1 MIVFI
6 RFPSPL
12 SLFLLRRV
20 IQTSTAASTSLAV
33 PRKRVLGD
41 VTNATK
47 NKSTSTTNLGK
58 QSMDSTSAFVKPAF
72 APKLPTTSTIAP
84 TTNHVRRT
92 IRTRSS
98 TGGHIE
104 EDDDE
109 ALRAIQDDSS
119 NQGGEQELDEDAGE
133 IKEEEVDENAMVID
147 EPRPI
152 RAIKRSA
159 RAPAAAVEVATVSS
173 TTTATTTR
181 GGRVPLA
188 SRTTNRSLTTSAA
201 VSRLGATKKA
211 TATATKVVSDVT
223 LARQKR
229 LAAARLAAE
238 LAEAELEAAL
248 KEEEEAHAAKRPKT
262 TSDDVAEV
270 DEGDEEIEEME
281 SKVRRKDAL
290 VNGLG
295 MKDEGWIDLDDGD
308 EDDPLMVSSYV
319 VEVYEYMRELEV
331 CFSRSVFGSSLTIL
345 IMI

>member
-1 MIVFI
+1 M
-6 RFPSPL
+6 
-12 SLFLLRRV
+12 
-20 IQTSTAASTSLAV
+20 
-33 PRKRVLGD
+33 
-41 VTNATK
+41 
-47 NKSTSTTNLGK
+47 
-58 QSMDSTSAFVKPAF
+58 
-72 APKLPTTSTIAP
+72 
-84 TTNHVRRT
+84 RRT